1 LAAQLLVGRATLQR
15 LLLRQRPSLLARQRR
30 SLLRLGSLQRRLR
43 LHRRRQCRRLASTP
57 AAQPVTPGQTGQGKP
72 GGAIGMDHLKG
83 VLEQILGGTVGG
95 QGRYSNDLIKHM
107 EDQFTRNN
115 TDLRKQEESSAIGDA
130 AKRGV
135 YYGTPLTN
143 SMGDIR
149 ERFIGRQADSQ
160 NALLK
165 QIADSKQEDQNNA
178 IGNVFKYGEGENA
191 NQQTQSDILA
201 KLAGIGMSGGP
212 SMSGAYGDFNSLPQ
226 PGVSDMSDVY
236 KLLGSL
242 FGGGG
247 A

>member
-1 LAAQLLVGRATLQR
+1 
-15 LLLRQRPSLLARQRR
+15 
-30 SLLRLGSLQRRLR
+30 
-43 LHRRRQCRRLASTP
+43 
-57 AAQPVTPGQTGQGKP
+57 
-72 GGAIGMDHLKG
+72 
-83 VLEQILGGTVGG
+83 
-95 QGRYSNDLIKHM
+95 M

-191 NQQTQSDILA
+191 NQQTQSTFSRRWPTSA
-201 KLAGIGMSGGP
+201 WRWT
-212 SMSGAYGDFNSLPQ
+212 
-226 PGVSDMSDVY
+226 VDVWCVWR
-236 KLLGSL
+236 L
-242 FGGGG
+242 
-247 A
+247 

>member
-1 LAAQLLVGRATLQR
+1 
-15 LLLRQRPSLLARQRR
+15 
-30 SLLRLGSLQRRLR
+30 
-43 LHRRRQCRRLASTP
+43 
-57 AAQPVTPGQTGQGKP
+57 VTPGQTGQAKP
-72 GGAIGMDHLKG
+72 GAAIGMGNLKG

-95 QGRYSNDLIKHM
+95 QGRYGNDLIQHM

-115 TDLRKQEESSAIGDA
+115 TDLRKQEETSAIGDA

-135 YYGTPLTN
+135 YYGSPLTN

-165 QIADSKQEDQNNA
+165 QIADAKQEDQNTA
-178 IGNVFKYGEGENA
+178 INNIFHYGEGENA
-191 NQQTQSDILA
+191 NQQTQSSILTA
-201 KLAGIGMSGGP
+201 LANLGMAGGP